1 MTDVEPPELPR
12 GIALAWGV
20 AADPQRGPKREM
32 SVEKIVD
39 AAVELAD
46 AEGLG
51 AVSMAAVAAKLGFT
65 PMSLYRYVSAK
76 DDLLLLMEEQGTGL
90 PPEEYRIQEG
100 WRAKLRTLFE
110 AQVVVYLRHPWMLS
124 IPITGSPITPNSS
137 AWLDAGLDA
146 LAETPLTDAERL
158 AVALSVTGEA
168 RWYGL
173 VSAGY
178 TEQSRATGLSA
189 EEVSVREAA
198 LFDRV
203 ISADEYP
210 ALRRA
215 IDAGVFTADDD
226 PFRFAMERIFDGVE
240 AYIAGLDRGEAHAV
254 EADWVEAEPAEVAGD
269 KKLREARKAIL
280 DAEKVLRAARKN
292 ERAVLRDAHQR
303 VGRTRAHG

>member
-1 MTDVEPPELPR
+1 MIDAEPPELPR

-20 AADPQRGPKREM
+20 AANPQRGPKREM

-46 AEGLG
+46 AAGIG

-65 PMSLYRYVSAK
+65 PMSLYRYVTAK
-76 DDLLLLMEEQGTGL
+76 DDLLLLMQEQATGL
-90 PPEEYRIQEG
+90 PPDEYRVQDG
-100 WRAKLRTLFE
+100 WRAQLRTLFE
-110 AQVVVYLRHPWMLS
+110 AQVIVYLSHPWMLS
-124 IPITGSPITPNSS
+124 LPITGSPITPNSS
-137 AWLDAGLDA
+137 AWIDAGLGA
-146 LAETPLTDAERL
+146 LAATPLTDAERL

-178 TEQSRATGLSA
+178 TEQSRASGLSA
-189 EEVSVREAA
+189 AEVSAQEAA

-215 IDAGVFTADDD
+215 IDAGVFTAEDD

-240 AYIAGLDRGEAHAV
+240 AYIAGLDRGDAHVSDV
-254 EADWVEAEPAEVAGD
+254 EWIGVEPADVAGD
-269 KKLREARKAIL
+269 KKLREARKAVR
-280 DAEKVLRAARKN
+280 DAEKMLRDARKV
-292 ERAVLRDAHQR
+292 ERVVLRDAR
-303 VGRTRAHG
+303 DRLDRTRKRD

>member
-1 MTDVEPPELPR
+1 MSDVEPELPR

-20 AADPQRGPKREM
+20 AANPQRGPKREM

-46 AEGLG
+46 AEGIG

-65 PMSLYRYVSAK
+65 PMSLYRYVTAK
-76 DDLLLLMEEQGTGL
+76 DDLLLLMQEQGTGL
-90 PPEEYRIQEG
+90 PPDEYRLQEG

-110 AQVVVYLRHPWMLS
+110 AQVVVYLNHPWMLS
-124 IPITGSPITPNSS
+124 LPITGSPITPNSS
-137 AWLDAGLDA
+137 AWIDAGLDS
-146 LAETPLTDAERL
+146 LADTPLNDAERL

-178 TEQSRATGLSA
+178 IEQSRASGLSPA
-189 EEVSVREAA
+189 EVSAQEAA

-215 IDAGVFTADDD
+215 IDAGVFTTEDD

-240 AYIAGLDRGEAHAV
+240 AYIAGLDRGEAHVSDV
-254 EADWVEAEPAEVAGD
+254 EWIGVEPAEVSAD
-269 KKLREARKAIL
+269 KKLREARKAVR
-280 DAEKVLRAARKN
+280 DAEKA
-292 ERAVLRDAHQR
+292 LRDARKLER
-303 VGRTRAHG
+303 VALRDARDRLERSRKRD

>member
-1 MTDVEPPELPR
+1 MSDVEPELPR

-20 AADPQRGPKREM
+20 AANPQRGPKREM

-46 AEGLG
+46 AEGIG

-65 PMSLYRYVSAK
+65 PMSLYRYVTAK
-76 DDLLLLMEEQGTGL
+76 DDLLLLMQERGTGL
-90 PPEEYRIQEG
+90 PPDEYRLQEG

-110 AQVVVYLRHPWMLS
+110 AQVVVYLNHPWMLS
-124 IPITGSPITPNSS
+124 LPITGSPITPNSS
-137 AWLDAGLDA
+137 AWIDAGLDS
-146 LAETPLTDAERL
+146 LADTPLNDAERL

-178 TEQSRATGLSA
+178 IEQSRASGLSPA
-189 EEVSVREAA
+189 EVSAQEAA

-215 IDAGVFTADDD
+215 IDAGVFTTEDD

-240 AYIAGLDRGEAHAV
+240 AYIAGLDRGEAHVSDV
-254 EADWVEAEPAEVAGD
+254 EWIGVEPAEVSAD
-269 KKLREARKAIL
+269 KKLREARKAVR
-280 DAEKVLRAARKN
+280 DAEKALRDARKL
-292 ERAVLRDAHQR
+292 ERVVLRDAHDR
-303 VGRTRAHG
+303 LERSRKRD

>member
-1 MTDVEPPELPR
+1 MSDVEPPELPR

-20 AADPQRGPKREM
+20 AANPQRGPKREM

-46 AEGLG
+46 AEGIG

-65 PMSLYRYVSAK
+65 PMSLYRYVTAK
-76 DDLLLLMEEQGTGL
+76 DDLLLLMQEQGTGL
-90 PPEEYRIQEG
+90 PPDEYRLQEG

-110 AQVVVYLRHPWMLS
+110 AQVIVYLSHPWMLS
-124 IPITGSPITPNSS
+124 LPITGSPITPNSS
-137 AWLDAGLDA
+137 AWIDAGLDS
-146 LAETPLTDAERL
+146 LADTPLNDAERL

-178 TEQSRATGLSA
+178 IEQSRASGLSA
-189 EEVSVREAA
+189 AEVSAQEAA

-215 IDAGVFTADDD
+215 IDAGVFTAEDD
-226 PFRFAMERIFDGVE
+226 PFRFAVERIFDGVE
-240 AYIAGLDRGEAHAV
+240 AYIAGLDRGAAHVSDA
-254 EADWVEAEPAEVAGD
+254 EWIGAEPAEIAAD
-269 KKLREARKAIL
+269 KKLREARKAIR
-280 DAEKVLRAARKN
+280 DAEKALRDARKL
-292 ERAVLRDAHQR
+292 ERIALRDAHDR
-303 VGRTRAHG
+303 LERTRKRD

>member
-1 MTDVEPPELPR
+1 MSDVEPPELPR

-20 AADPQRGPKREM
+20 AANPQRGPKREM

-46 AEGLG
+46 AEGIG

-65 PMSLYRYVSAK
+65 PMSLYRYVTAK
-76 DDLLLLMEEQGTGL
+76 DDLLLLMQEQATGL
-90 PPEEYRIQEG
+90 PPDEYRVEDG

-110 AQVVVYLRHPWMLS
+110 AQVVVYLSHPWMLS
-124 IPITGSPITPNSS
+124 LPISGSPITPNSS
-137 AWLDAGLDA
+137 AWLDAGLA
-146 LAETPLTDAERL
+146 SLGETPLTDAERV

-178 TEQSRATGLSA
+178 TEQSRSSGLTA
-189 EEVSVREAA
+189 AEVSAQEAA

-210 ALRRA
+210 ALRHA
-215 IDAGVFTADDD
+215 IDAGVFTAEDD

-240 AYIAGLDRGEAHAV
+240 AYIAGLDRGEAHVSDV
-254 EADWVEAEPAEVAGD
+254 EWIGVEPAEVAGD
-269 KKLREARKAIL
+269 KKLREARKEVRA
-280 DAEKVLRAARKN
+280 AEKALRDARKI
-292 ERAVLRDAHQR
+292 ERVALRDAHER
-303 VGRTRAHG
+303 VGRARKRD